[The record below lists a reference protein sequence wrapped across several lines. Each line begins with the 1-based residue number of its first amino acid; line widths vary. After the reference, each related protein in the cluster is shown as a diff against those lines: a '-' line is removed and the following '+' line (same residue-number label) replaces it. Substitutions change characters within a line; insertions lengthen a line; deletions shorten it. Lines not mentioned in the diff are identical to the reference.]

1 MKVLFKKDVPD
12 VARAGQIKEVADGYA
27 RNFLIPRGLAV
38 AATAAALKQVAVGQ
52 AVAARRA
59 NEEEQAAQ
67 ALKQRLEAQPIVVES
82 KAGST
87 GPACTARSPRPTWPP
102 RSRTQLGAELDRR
115 DAGDRRAGAPGGSYR
130 VTARLHKGV
139 TATLTVEVRAVGG
152 AGSAA
157 ARWPSSTWTPTSNP
171 QRQHGSRRRA
181 RPQSA
186 AAQPRRPK
194 RPCSARC

>member
-38 AATAAALKQVAVGQ
+38 AATAGALKQVAVGQ

-59 NEEEQAAQ
+59 TEEEQAAHE
-67 ALKQRLEAQPIVVES
+67 LKQRLEAEPIVLES

-87 GPACTARSPRPTWPP
+87 GRLYGSITTSDVASAVKN
-102 RSRTQLGAELDRR
+102 QLGAELDRR
-115 DAGDRRAGAPGGSYR
+115 DLEITEPVRQVGQHH

-139 TATLTVEVRAVGG
+139 TATLTVEVRAAGG
-152 AGSAA
+152 G
-157 ARWPSSTWTPTSNP
+157 
-171 QRQHGSRRRA
+171 
-181 RPQSA
+181 
-186 AAQPRRPK
+186 
-194 RPCSARC
+194 